1 MARIC
6 CAAAQA
12 PAWKGFG
19 AGGCFSGTRLLEGG
33 CCKSQRTDDNF
44 WEAALWKR
52 SCWRGAV
59 RSPSWRHAPN
69 CRTGMSSLTCRDRDE
84 FPNAERRPGTNPST
98 NSHSLSQ
105 PLSPPCP
112 SAPSRDV
119 LKYHLVTSPGDILGT
134 LHPPRPSRPKG
145 WLIPDRPHMWE
156 LWGVPAQPPNPQP
169 HRLAEPCLNIS
180 SSPTPRASTH
190 RLYTSPGR
198 SNPLIY
204 PGGFAAREQLHSS
217 PASRSPLGGTRSPF
231 SKCTFG
237 K

>member
-1 MARIC
+1 M
-6 CAAAQA
+6 
-12 PAWKGFG
+12 
-19 AGGCFSGTRLLEGG
+19 
-33 CCKSQRTDDNF
+33 
-44 WEAALWKR
+44 
-52 SCWRGAV
+52 
-59 RSPSWRHAPN
+59 RSPSWTHAPN

-112 SAPSRDV
+112 SAPSHPGSV
-119 LKYHLVTSPGDILGT
+119 MHLVTSPGDILGT
-134 LHPPRPSRPKG
+134 LHPPRPSCPKG
-145 WLIPDRPHMWE
+145 WLSPDRPHMWE
-156 LWGVPAQPPNPQP
+156 LWGGPCTAPKPPAPSFGPGGS
-169 HRLAEPCLNIS
+169 AEPCLNIS
-180 SSPTPRASTH
+180 SSPTPWASTH